1 MLFDFADNGDYTTR
15 LNYQVSC
22 AYKPSGSG
30 TTRTAYVKNMGW
42 HFARYGGV
50 AHADEPLYCIEPWRN
65 YAASTSGNSVD
76 RDVTLN
82 GSSSTTGS
90 NVWYSLPSARR
101 EAIGLI
107 LLYSNQQWNHS
118 VSVTTTKKDSN
129 PNVPLRV
136 ATQILIYEIV
146 CGLRDPNS
154 FKRNSTNE
162 CGTSGDVFYN
172 AASAS
177 VSGFSSCYNSLV
189 SAIQS
194 AKKIPS
200 FCGSSSSNA
209 PTIQLSGDTG
219 SAYDS
224 NGVLSAFSFSN
235 GNGARFSKSGNTLN
249 IPTVIIPSTEPEES
263 RPYPELWDS
272 MTAYNQQ
279 IYTDGQSTLSEAGAY
294 QATLFSLTDYGLPDE
309 TFGVISIPKL
319 NLEMPLYLGATDEN
333 MAKGAAV
340 LSGTSVPIGGSNT
353 NAVIAGHRGWG
364 GAAYF
369 RCITEL
375 SIGDEVVITNLWER
389 LRYRVVGT
397 KIIEPHEI
405 ENILIQPGRDM
416 VTLLTC
422 HPYASGGKQRY
433 LVYCQRIPEYDI
445 MEVPY
450 D

>member
-1 MLFDFADNGDYTTR
+1 MRKLESCGAIITLMLLVFLA
-15 LNYQVSC
+15 
-22 AYKPSGSG
+22 
-30 TTRTAYVKNMGW
+30 
-42 HFARYGGV
+42 
-50 AHADEPLYCIEPWRN
+50 
-65 YAASTSGNSVD
+65 
-76 RDVTLN
+76 
-82 GSSSTTGS
+82 
-90 NVWYSLPSARR
+90 
-101 EAIGLI
+101 GL
-107 LLYSNQQWNHS
+107 
-118 VSVTTTKKDSN
+118 
-129 PNVPLRV
+129 
-136 ATQILIYEIV
+136 
-146 CGLRDPNS
+146 
-154 FKRNSTNE
+154 
-162 CGTSGDVFYN
+162 
-172 AASAS
+172 AS
-177 VSGFSSCYNSLV
+177 VLYPYVWGAAMDISITNT
-189 SAIQS
+189 
-194 AKKIPS
+194 AKD
-200 FCGSSSSNA
+200 F
-209 PTIQLSGDTG
+209 L
-219 SAYDS
+219 
-224 NGVLSAFSFSN
+224 
-235 GNGARFSKSGNTLN
+235 ARLDDDPDKD
-249 IPTVIIPSTEPEES
+249 IPTAIIPSTEPEES
-263 RPYPELWDS
+263 RQYPELWES
-272 MTAYNQQ
+272 MTAYNQR
-279 IYTDGQSTLSEAGAY
+279 IYTDGQSTLSESGAY
-294 QATLFSLTDYGLPDE
+294 QVTLFTLTDYGLPNE

-369 RCITEL
+369 RYITEL